1 MVETKSDLFQGMHT
15 AFKELQNNTQNMAT
29 TTAKERMELLNNFLR
44 VFELKKEEIEAAV
57 YRDYKRSVLET
68 ELSEFWLVKKEL
80 NFAIRHL
87 EDWVR
92 PKRVPTPLVFFGS
105 SSFIH
110 YEAKGTVLII
120 SPWNFPFNLTFSPL
134 ISAIAA
140 GNTVMI
146 KPSEFTSHSSHLIKQ
161 IVEEA
166 FPENIVTVCE
176 GGADVSKELLTFPF
190 NHIFF
195 TGSTRVGKLVM
206 KAAAENLTSVTL
218 ELGGKTPVII
228 DETADL
234 KMAAQKTVYAKFL
247 NNGQVCL
254 ASDYVFVQENVAAE
268 FKMHLLNELEKM
280 YPEENLLL
288 NKDYARLVNDQ
299 QLTKVSELIE
309 DAIEKG
315 GKLLKSRQIEE
326 DNRFIAPT
334 LIENIS
340 SDMRI
345 AQEEIFGPILPI
357 KSYTNLEQVI
367 DHIHQGSKPLAVY
380 LFSKNKKNVNHV
392 LANVSAG
399 ATLVNEVYIHHY
411 NSYLPF
417 GGVNHSGIGKSHGH
431 FGFLEFTNQK
441 AVVKQWLPFSATKLI
456 QPPYSASKKRLAK
469 LIVKFFS

>member
-15 AFKELQNNTQNMAT
+15 AFKELQNNAQNMAT
-29 TTAKERMELLNNFLR
+29 TTANERMELLNNFLR

-456 QPPYSASKKRLAK
+456 QPPYSAAKKRLAK